1 MAEITFNIPDPIHDK
16 IKRRA
21 EQTNNNEIGVIIATL
36 ALTFGTSNYDD
47 SKWIK
52 NLKGQDDASVPW

>member
-1 MAEITFNIPDPIHDK
+1 MAEITLNIPDPIHDK
-16 IKRRA
+16 IKKRA

-52 NLKGQDDASVPW
+52 NLKGVDDASVPW

>member
-1 MAEITFNIPDPIHDK
+1 MAEITLNVPDPIHDK

-21 EQTNNNEIGVIIATL
+21 EQTNNSDIGLIIATL
-36 ALTFGTSNYDD
+36 AITYGVSHYDD

-52 NLKGQDDASVPW
+52 NLKGQDDASKPW

>member
-1 MAEITFNIPDPIHDK
+1 MAEITLNIPDPIHDK
-16 IKRRA
+16 IKKRA

-47 SKWIK
+47 SKWIR

>member
-16 IKRRA
+16 IKKRA

-47 SKWIK
+47 AKWIK